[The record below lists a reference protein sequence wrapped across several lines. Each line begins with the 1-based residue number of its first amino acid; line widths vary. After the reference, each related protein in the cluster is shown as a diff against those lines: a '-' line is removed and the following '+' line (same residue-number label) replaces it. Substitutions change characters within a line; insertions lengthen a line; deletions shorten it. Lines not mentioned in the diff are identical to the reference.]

1 MVRLEPAVIV
11 LPLAGLVMEMTGV
24 DVVKTLIV
32 MGLEVVET
40 PLVSVALAV
49 KVKVPAVAFVQL
61 AVYGEVVAVANKYDP
76 L

>member
-1 MVRLEPAVIV
+1 MEPAVIV